1 MTLPS
6 ERLLPRLFLIL
17 LLAVLALAG
26 WQWRHGAPLSADLM
40 ELVPGSAPNALELKA
55 EQRMQ
60 EPLNRQILVLVGQA
74 DRQKAIALAQR
85 LGERWQASGLFE
97 SVQWSLQADLP
108 ALREQLLAS
117 RLAMLARADRQQ
129 LIEQPAAFIQQRVQA
144 LFDPFAGV
152 SLVPSQDDWLG
163 LTGRIQDSRP
173 KSGAVEFDL
182 GSGALIAEADGK
194 SWVLLRAHTR
204 GNAFDMQLPM
214 QVAELL
220 KQSREEAARDD
231 AQLLAAS
238 GLLYAA
244 SGQQQASREITWV
257 GGGATFG
264 ILLLLLL
271 AFRRWRVLLAFVPVL
286 VGMLFGTVACVAL
299 FGHLHVMTLVLG
311 ASLIGVAVD
320 YPLHYLS
327 KSWILNPW
335 RSWPALRLT
344 LPGLSLSLATSCIGY
359 LALAWTPF
367 PALTQIAVFSAAGLL
382 GAYLSAVCLLPA
394 LLNGTDLRPA
404 QWPLRFCEAL
414 LRLREA
420 LLRKVGSRLLL
431 ALLILF
437 CAAGLWQLTSR
448 NDVRQWVG
456 APPQLQAEAQAI
468 ARITGYQPTSQFFL
482 VRGADQQQLLE
493 RQAALGERLE
503 QLVRQGKL
511 QGYQSLDQV
520 VALPRE
526 QQQLHDALKRLP
538 EFWQPLLDLG
548 VPTSALQNELAQ
560 LQALPIQDLD
570 SALKGP
576 LSEPWR
582 LLWLGAQDDGV
593 AGMVSLRGLNNPELL
608 RAQAVGLPGVQ
619 LVDRLGELNRVFAA
633 TQVSA
638 AELKLASCGLIVLL
652 LILPF
657 GLGGALRIVALPLL
671 AALCSLA
678 SLGWL
683 GQPLTLFS
691 LFGLLLV
698 TAISVDYAILMRE
711 QIGGAA
717 VSLLGT
723 LLAALTTWLSF
734 GLLAISST
742 PAVSNF
748 GLAVSLGL
756 AFSFLLAPWAA
767 SKTNQSA
774 TPGHPLRDAQPVMAT
789 GHGDTQPIPSN
800 PAGACAND

>member
-26 WQWRHGAPLSADLM
+26 WQWRHSAPLSANLM
-40 ELVPGSAPNALELKA
+40 ELVPGSSPDALELKA

-60 EPLNRQILVLVGQA
+60 EPLNREMLVLVGHA
-74 DRQKAIALAQR
+74 DRQQAIAMARQ

-97 SVQWSLQADLP
+97 KVQWDLQADLP
-108 ALREQLLAS
+108 ALREQLLRG
-117 RLAMLARADRQQ
+117 RLAMLSAKDRRQ
-129 LIEQPAAFIQQRVQA
+129 LIDDPAAFIQQRVQT
-144 LFDPFAGV
+144 LFDPFAGF
-152 SLVPSQDDWLG
+152 SLVPSENDWLG
-163 LTGRIQDSRP
+163 LTGRIQNSQPQR
-173 KSGAVEFDL
+173 GAVQLDI
-182 GSGALIAEADGK
+182 GSGALVADADGK
-194 SWVLLRAHTR
+194 SWVLLRARTT
-204 GNAFDMQLPM
+204 GNAFDMKLPL

-220 KQSREEAARDD
+220 KQSREQASQNDV
-231 AQLLAAS
+231 QLLAAS

-244 SGQQQASREITWV
+244 SGQQQATREITWV
-257 GGGATFG
+257 GGGATLG

-286 VGMLFGTVACVAL
+286 VGMLFGAVACVAF
-299 FGHLHVMTLVLG
+299 FGRMHVMTLVLG
-311 ASLIGVAVD
+311 SSLIGVAVD

-327 KSWILNPW
+327 KSWSLKPW
-335 RSWPALRLT
+335 HSWPALRMT
-344 LPGLSLSLATSCIGY
+344 LCGLSLSLVTSCIGY

-382 GAYLSAVCLLPA
+382 GAYLTAVCLLPA
-394 LLNGTDLRPA
+394 LLKGADLRPA
-404 QWPLRFCEAL
+404 QWPLKVCEAL
-414 LRLREA
+414 LALREK
-420 LLRKVGSRLLL
+420 LLQKLGSPVLLG
-431 ALLILF
+431 LLMLF
-437 CAAGLWQLTSR
+437 CAAGLWQLGTK
-448 NDVRQWVG
+448 NDIRQWVG

-482 VRGADQQQLLE
+482 VRAADQQQLLE
-493 RQAALGERLE
+493 RQTALAKRLG
-503 QLVRQGKL
+503 QLVSLDKL
-511 QGYQSLDQV
+511 QGYLSLNQLVSLPSEQQRLRDSLQQ
-520 VALPRE
+520 LPRY
-526 QQQLHDALKRLP
+526 
-538 EFWQPLLDLG
+538 WQPLLDLG
-548 VPTSALQNELAQ
+548 VPLAALQKELAE
-560 LQALPIQDLD
+560 LQALPVEDID
-570 SALKGP
+570 SALAGP
-576 LSEPWR
+576 LGEPWR
-582 LLWLGAQDDGV
+582 VLWLGPYADGV
-593 AGMVSLRGLNNPELL
+593 AGMVSLQGLNNAELL
-608 RAQAVGLPGVQ
+608 RIQAMDLPGVQ
-619 LVDRLGELNRVFAA
+619 LVDRLGDLNKVFAA
-633 TQVSA
+633 TQISA
-638 AELKLASCGLIVLL
+638 AELKLASCVLIVLL

-711 QIGGAA
+711 RIGGAA

-748 GLAVSLGL
+748 GLSVSLGL
-756 AFSFLLAPWAA
+756 AFSFLLAPWAGQQYHATTDKESA
-767 SKTNQSA
+767 S
-774 TPGHPLRDAQPVMAT
+774 
-789 GHGDTQPIPSN
+789 
-800 PAGACAND
+800 C

>member
-6 ERLLPRLFLIL
+6 ERWLPRLFLIL
-17 LLAVLALAG
+17 LVAVLALAG
-26 WQWRHGAPLSADLM
+26 WQWRQGAPLSANLM
-40 ELVPGSAPNALELKA
+40 ELVPGTAPDALELKA

-60 EPLNRQILVLVGQA
+60 EPLNREMLVLVGHAERQQA
-74 DRQKAIALAQR
+74 VAMAQQ

-97 SVQWSLQADLP
+97 KVQWNLQADLP
-108 ALREQLLAS
+108 ALRSQLLQG
-117 RLAMLARADRQQ
+117 RLAMLSAADRQQ
-129 LIEQPAAFIQQRVQA
+129 LIEHPAAFIQQRVQA
-144 LFDPFAGV
+144 LFDPFTGF

-163 LTGRIQDSRP
+163 LTGRIQNSQPQR
-173 KSGAVEFDL
+173 GAVQLDI
-182 GSGALIAEADGK
+182 GSGALVADADGK
-194 SWVLLRAHTR
+194 SWVLLRARTT
-204 GNAFDMQLPM
+204 GNAFDMSLPL

-220 KQSREEAARDD
+220 RQSREQASQADV
-231 AQLLAAS
+231 QLLAAS

-244 SGQQQASREITWV
+244 NGQQQATREITWV
-257 GGGATFG
+257 GGGATVG

-271 AFRRWRVLLAFVPVL
+271 AFRRLRVLLAFVPVL
-286 VGMLFGTVACVAL
+286 VGMLFGAVACVAL
-299 FGHLHVMTLVLG
+299 FGHMHVMTLVLG
-311 ASLIGVAVD
+311 SSLIGVAVD

-327 KSWILNPW
+327 KSWSLKPW
-335 RSWPALRLT
+335 HSWPALRLT

-394 LLNGTDLRPA
+394 LLKGADLRPA
-404 QWPLRFCEAL
+404 QWPLRVAQCL
-414 LRLREA
+414 LQLREA
-420 LLRKVGSRLLL
+420 LLRRVPSPVLL
-431 ALLILF
+431 ALLAVF
-437 CAAGLWQLTSR
+437 CAAGLWQLTSK
-448 NDVRQWVG
+448 NDIRQWVG
-456 APPQLQAEAQAI
+456 APPQLLNEAQAI

-482 VRGADQQQLLE
+482 VRAADQQQLLE
-493 RQAALGERLE
+493 RQQALGERLG
-503 QLVRQGKL
+503 QLVKQGKL
-511 QGYQSLDQV
+511 QGYL
-520 VALPRE
+520 ALNQLVNLPSD
-526 QQQLHDALKRLP
+526 QQQLREALTRLP
-538 EFWQPLLDLG
+538 QFWQPLLDLG
-548 VPTSALQNELAQ
+548 VPASALQAELAQ
-560 LQALPIQDLD
+560 LQALPVQDID
-570 SALKGP
+570 AALGGP
-576 LSEPWR
+576 LAEPYR
-582 LLWLGAQDDGV
+582 TLWLGAGPEGV
-593 AGMVSLRGLNNPELL
+593 AAMVSLQGLNDAGLL
-608 RAQAVGLPGVQ
+608 RAQAQDLPGVQ
-619 LVDRLGELNRVFAA
+619 LVDRLGELNKVFAA
-633 TQVSA
+633 TQISA
-638 AELKLASCGLIVLL
+638 AELKLASCVLIVLL

-748 GLAVSLGL
+748 GLSVSLGL
-756 AFSFLLAPWAA
+756 AFSFMLAPWAGQQQHHA
-767 SKTNQSA
+767 KVTE
-774 TPGHPLRDAQPVMAT
+774 
-789 GHGDTQPIPSN
+789 PS
-800 PAGACAND
+800 PC

>member
-6 ERLLPRLFLIL
+6 ERWWPRLFLL
-17 LLAVLALAG
+17 LLVAVLALAG
-26 WQWRHGAPLSADLM
+26 WQWRHGAPLSANLM
-40 ELVPGSAPNALELKA
+40 ELVPGTDPDALELKA

-60 EPLNRQILVLVGQA
+60 EPLNREMLVLVGHA
-74 DRQKAIALAQR
+74 ERQQAIAMAQR
-85 LGERWQASGLFE
+85 LGEQWQASGLFE
-97 SVQWSLQADLP
+97 KVQWNLQADLP
-108 ALREQLLAS
+108 ALRTQLLQG
-117 RLAMLARADRQQ
+117 RLAMLAAADRQQ
-129 LIEQPAAFIQQRVQA
+129 LIEHPEAFIQQRVQA
-144 LFDPFAGV
+144 LFDPFSGF

-163 LTGRIQDSRP
+163 LTGRIQNSQPQR
-173 KSGAVEFDL
+173 GAVQLDI
-182 GSGALIAEADGK
+182 GSGTLIADADGK
-194 SWVLLRAHTR
+194 SWVLLRARTT
-204 GNAFDMQLPM
+204 GNAFDMQLPL
-214 QVAELL
+214 QVAALL
-220 KQSREEAARDD
+220 QHSREQAAQADV
-231 AQLLAAS
+231 QLLAAS

-244 SGQQQASREITWV
+244 NGQQQASREITWV
-257 GGGATFG
+257 GGGATVG

-286 VGMLFGTVACVAL
+286 VGMLFGAVACVAF
-299 FGHLHVMTLVLG
+299 FGHMHVMTLVLG
-311 ASLIGVAVD
+311 SSLIGVAVD

-327 KSWILNPW
+327 KSWSLRPW
-335 RSWPALRLT
+335 HSWPALRLT

-394 LLNGTDLRPA
+394 LLRGVELQPA
-404 QWPLRFCEAL
+404 QWPLRVAEWL
-414 LRLREA
+414 LNLRTQ
-420 LLRKVGSRLLL
+420 LLKRVSSPWLL
-431 ALLILF
+431 ALVIAF
-437 CAAGLWQLTSR
+437 CAGGLWQLDSK
-448 NDVRQWVG
+448 NDIRQWIG
-456 APPQLQAEAQAI
+456 APPQLLNEAQAI

-493 RQAALGERLE
+493 RLGALSERLE
-503 QLVRQGKL
+503 QLVNLEKL
-511 QGYQSLDQV
+511 QGYLSLNQLVSLPSEQQRLRQALD
-520 VALPRE
+520 ALPR
-526 QQQLHDALKRLP
+526 H
-538 EFWQPLLDLG
+538 WQPLLDLG
-548 VPTSALQNELAQ
+548 VPVAALNAELTQLRALPDEDIDSALQ
-560 LQALPIQDLD
+560 
-570 SALKGP
+570 GP
-576 LSEPWR
+576 LAEPYR
-582 LLWLGAQDDGV
+582 TLWLGPTDNGV
-593 AGMVSLRGLNNPELL
+593 AAMVSLQGLNNPQLL
-608 RAQAVGLPGVQ
+608 RIQAQDLPGVQ
-619 LVDRLGELNRVFAA
+619 LVDRLGELNQVFAA

-638 AELKLASCGLIVLL
+638 AELKLASCVLIVLL

-657 GLGGALRIVALPLL
+657 GLGGALRLVALPLL

-711 QIGGAA
+711 QVGGAA

-756 AFSFLLAPWAA
+756 AFSFILAPWAGR
-767 SKTNQSA
+767 QRHRQPA
-774 TPGHPLRDAQPVMAT
+774 TE
-789 GHGDTQPIPSN
+789 
-800 PAGACAND
+800 PAL